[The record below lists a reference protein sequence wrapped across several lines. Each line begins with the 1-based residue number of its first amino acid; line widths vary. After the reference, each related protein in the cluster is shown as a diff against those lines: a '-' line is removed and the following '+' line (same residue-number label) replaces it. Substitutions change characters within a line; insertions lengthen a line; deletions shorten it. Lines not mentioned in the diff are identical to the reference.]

1 MTTLGLL
8 AKPLADAEVINR
20 RQPPR
25 SLFALAVDWLRR
37 IGDELLQVAEAM
49 LRPESE
55 VDRG

>member
-1 MTTLGLL
+1 MTVPGLL
-8 AKPLADAEVINR
+8 HEPLMRSEVVNR

-25 SLFALAVDWLRR
+25 SLFALVVDWLRR

-55 VDRG
+55 VRR